1 VLDFGIAKW
10 SRDDDETK
18 IDQLETQAGTVFG
31 TPRHPL
37 GADDPPLWL

>member
-1 VLDFGIAKW
+1 MLDHSIPTEA
-10 SRDDDETK
+10 
-18 IDQLETQAGTVFG
+18 AAAVPVFG